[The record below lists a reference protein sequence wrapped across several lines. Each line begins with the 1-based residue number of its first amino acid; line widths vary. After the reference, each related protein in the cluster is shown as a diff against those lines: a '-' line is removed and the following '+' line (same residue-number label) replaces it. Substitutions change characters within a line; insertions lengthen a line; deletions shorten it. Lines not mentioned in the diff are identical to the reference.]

1 MTSTADWMVVAG
13 FLLCVLGVA
22 LRVTIMMRSS
32 DALPANATRL
42 SESNL
47 VRAYRTI
54 KPRGGLPLAMWT
66 SISTGLILLIAG
78 LLLEFR

>member
-1 MTSTADWMVVAG
+1 
-13 FLLCVLGVA
+13 
-22 LRVTIMMRSS
+22 MMRSS